1 VRYDAVFLDVDK
13 TLLWVD
19 VDVEG
24 YVEDLAPYS
33 ENGTLT
39 VEEAREHL
47 LESLHTHISQNINY
61 PTEEELAEFRRENA
75 RKTAEALGLGAPTEV
90 VTEVL
95 ERRLIFTPY
104 PESENV
110 MEELVELGLPLYVV
124 SNWDVA
130 LKGVLEDLGWIHYF
144 DGITASAKVGSEKPE
159 GAIFEEALR
168 SAGLA
173 ERRDRVVHVGN
184 DPVSDIEGAVSAGI
198 DAVLIDR
205 EGGLE
210 APAAVVTLPDLRG
223 LPAFVGGRAAW

>member
-24 YVEDLAPYS
+24 YVEDLEPYS
-33 ENGTLT
+33 TNGTLT
-39 VEEAREHL
+39 VEEACEPL

-61 PTEEELAEFRRENA
+61 PTKEELAEFRRENA
-75 RKTAEALGLGAPTEV
+75 RKTAEALGLDAPTDV
-90 VTEVL
+90 LKEVL
-95 ERRLIFTPY
+95 ERRLIFRPY
-104 PESENV
+104 PESEEV
-110 MEELVELGLPLYVV
+110 MEELLAIGLPLFVV

-130 LKGVLEDLGWIHYF
+130 LEGVLENLGWVRYF
-144 DGITASAKVGSEKPE
+144 DGIVASAKVGSEKPE

-168 SAGLA
+168 LAGLA

-184 DPVSDIEGAVSAGI
+184 DPVSDVEGAISAGI

-205 EGGLE
+205 EGDLQGPE
-210 APAAVVTLPDLRG
+210 AIVTLPDLRG
-223 LPAFVGGRAAW
+223 LPAFLRS